1 MEIEVI
7 SDTNL
12 NKVINSIRPVKY
24 NNVSYRFC
32 VSGDALRL
40 ANKHKESIPHYLQ
53 AIMKDRSNIDAYI
66 GIAHSYKAVENYEKA
81 LFYFNQANNI
91 EPAFN
96 LYLEAGMCNFAL
108 SKYEDALKDF
118 MSAIKL
124 SPDNLDAQ
132 TWLALTHEELEEY
145 SMAFLI
151 YDNMIERHPEYL
163 NAYINKGTLEMSI
176 DRYQEATG
184 TFAQVIKMNPDF
196 YKAYFGIA
204 LCFDKLGMFKEAKR
218 YYTKF
223 INLKP
228 QAEVADFVR
237 ARISKLTILKRPG
250 CSHLSLVN

>member
-7 SDTNL
+7 SNSNL
-12 NKVINSIRPVKY
+12 DKVINSIRPAKY
-24 NNVSYRFC
+24 DSISYRFC
-32 VSGDALRL
+32 VSGDYLRF
-40 ANKHKESIPHYLQ
+40 ANKHKESIPQYLQ
-53 AIMKDRSNIDAYI
+53 AIMKDRNNIDAYI
-66 GIAHSYKAVENYEKA
+66 GIAHSYKAVGNYTKA
-81 LFYFNQANNI
+81 VNYYTNANNL
-91 EPAFN
+91 EPSYELF
-96 LYLEAGMCNFAL
+96 LELGMCNFAME
-108 SKYEDALKDF
+108 KYDEALKNF

-151 YDNMIERHPEYL
+151 YDNIIEHHPEYL

-176 DRYQEATG
+176 DQYQEATN
-184 TFAQVIKMNPDF
+184 TFSQVIKINPNF

-204 LCFDKLGMFKEAKR
+204 LCFDKMGMFKDAKR

-223 INLKP
+223 LNIKP
-228 QAEVADFVR
+228 QADVAEFVR
-237 ARISKLTILKRPG
+237 ARINKISVLKRPR

>member
-12 NKVINSIRPVKY
+12 KKVINVIRPAKY

-53 AIMKDRSNIDAYI
+53 AIMKDRNNVDAYI
-66 GIAHSYKAVENYEKA
+66 GIAHSYKAIENYEKA
-81 LFYFNQANNI
+81 LHYFKLANSK
-91 EPAFN
+91 ETRFE
-96 LYLEAGMCNFAL
+96 LLLEIGMCNFAL
-108 SKYEDALKDF
+108 SRYEDALQDF

-176 DRYQEATG
+176 DQYQEATG
-184 TFAQVIKMNPDF
+184 TFSQVIKINPDF

-204 LCFDKLGMFKEAKR
+204 LCFDKLGMFNDAKR

-237 ARISKLTILKRPG
+237 ARINKISALKRPRY
-250 CSHLSLVN
+250 SHLSLVN

>member
-12 NKVINSIRPVKY
+12 GKVINAIRPVKY

-53 AIMKDRSNIDAYI
+53 AIMKDRNNIDAYV
-66 GIAHSYKAVENYEKA
+66 GIARSYKAIENFEKA
-81 LFYFNQANNI
+81 LHYFKQANLI
-91 EPAFN
+91 EPEFS
-96 LYLEAGMCNFAL
+96 LYLEIGMCDFAL
-108 SKYEDALKDF
+108 ARYEEALKDF
-118 MSAIKL
+118 MSAIRL

-151 YDNMIERHPEYL
+151 YDNMIEKHPEYL

-176 DRYQEATG
+176 DQYKEATS
-184 TFAQVIKMNPDF
+184 TFSQVIKINPDF

-204 LCFDKLGMFKEAKR
+204 LCFDKLGMFKDAKR

-237 ARISKLTILKRPG
+237 ARIFKLSKIKRPG